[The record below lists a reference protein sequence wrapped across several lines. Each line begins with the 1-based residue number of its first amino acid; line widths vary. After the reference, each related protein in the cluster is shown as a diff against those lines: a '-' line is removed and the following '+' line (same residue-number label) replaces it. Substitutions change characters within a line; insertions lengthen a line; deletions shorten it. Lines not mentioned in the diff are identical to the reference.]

1 MHFETEFEYVLRI
14 ILFTDSDI
22 KKAEEL
28 IFSDGS
34 NTEKYTEKTQKIP
47 EKTLNQQTKKNNN
60 KMH

>member
-14 ILFTDSDI
+14 FLFIDSDI
-22 KKAEEL
+22 KKAKEL
-28 IFSDGS
+28 KICDGS
-34 NTEKYTEKTQKIP
+34 NTENTQKKTQKIP